1 MNFDQMEY
9 IKEVV
14 KTKSMSL
21 AAQNLHVSQ
30 SAISQSI
37 SLLEK
42 EIGIS
47 LFKRSRF
54 GTIPTEEGKSIIK
67 KALEISK
74 KVNEMKEEVHSLTS
88 SFIGELRIATIPS
101 LFMNV
106 LPQALYQFKK
116 DLPQINV
123 TIIEMESKEII
134 ERVNQHDV
142 DLGFIGLNKHSE
154 AGLPEQIKSQLFHYQ
169 WGVKVIVPNNS
180 PLAFNKELLL
190 QDIVDYPFVIYNGS
204 FWDNVV
210 EYITKKQGPINVIF
224 TTTNTEVIKRTVS
237 EGLGIS
243 LLSSLMLKDD
253 PYVES
258 HRIVAIPLADYN
270 IDSSI
275 SFGWIHSQNNTQYRL
290 IKKFLE
296 YVEV

>member
-1 MNFDQMEY
+1 MNFEQMEY

-14 KTKSMSL
+14 KTKSISL

-42 EIGIS
+42 EIGIQ

-54 GTIPTEEGKSIIK
+54 GTVPTEDGKNIIK
-67 KALEISK
+67 KALEITR
-74 KVNEMKEEVHSLTS
+74 KVDEMKEEVQALTS
-88 SFIGELRIATIPS
+88 SFTGELRIATISS

-106 LPQALYQFKK
+106 LPKALYRIKK
-116 DLPQINV
+116 DFPQIKV
-123 TIIEMESKEII
+123 TIFEMESKEIM
-134 ERVNQHDV
+134 ERVNRHEV
-142 DLGFIGLNKHSE
+142 DLGFIGLNKHSA
-154 AGLPEQIKSQLFHYQ
+154 AGLPEQIKYQLSPYQ
-169 WGVKVIVPNNS
+169 WGIKVIVPRDS

-190 QDIVDYPFVIYNGS
+190 QDIVDYPFVMFSGS
-204 FWDNVV
+204 FWNNII
-210 EYITKKQGPINVIF
+210 EYMTKKLGPINIIF
-224 TTTNTEVIKRTVS
+224 ATTNSEVIKRTVS

-258 HRIVAIPLADYN
+258 NRIVAIPLADYT

-275 SFGWIHSQNNTQYRL
+275 SFGWIHSQHSTQYRL

-296 YVEV
+296 YVEI